1 VTNSSPYNDQIPTD
15 PRALLLL
22 IPLLTAIAAIDPPAA
37 QALAT
42 ALGIAV
48 SLQQLH

>member
-1 VTNSSPYNDQIPTD
+1 VPSHDLTRFY
-15 PRALLLL
+15 AL
-22 IPLLTAIAAIDPPAA
+22 IPLIAALAVYNPPAA

-48 SLQQLH
+48 SLRQLH